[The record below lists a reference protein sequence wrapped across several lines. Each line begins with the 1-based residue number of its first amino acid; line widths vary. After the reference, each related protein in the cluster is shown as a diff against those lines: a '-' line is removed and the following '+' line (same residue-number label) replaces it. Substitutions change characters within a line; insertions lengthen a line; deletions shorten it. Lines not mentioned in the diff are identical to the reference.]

1 MLNNGGMAMSAA
13 ERIDGNHLVK
23 KGFLLSLAGLAGV
36 FLTTALENIG
46 GFFGSIG
53 VAAGMVVVLGYL
65 AGVVILYS
73 RAGVWKFIGVLAVKG
88 AVFPWRVT
96 RIIVFSWV
104 FFFVWASISICL
116 VWLVMMIA
124 VGAPW
129 LLLLLAKHFG

>member
-1 MLNNGGMAMSAA
+1 MPGGILQWIGSA
-13 ERIDGNHLVK
+13 L
-23 KGFLLSLAGLAGV
+23 GLAL
-36 FLTTALENIG
+36 FLA
-46 GFFGSIG
+46 
-53 VAAGMVVVLGYL
+53 YL
-65 AGVVILYS
+65 VGLAVLYS
-73 RAGVWKFIGVLAVKG
+73 KAGVWKFIGVLAVKG

>member
-73 RAGVWKFIGVLAVKG
+73 RAGVWKFIAALTVKG
-88 AVFPWRVT
+88 LLFPWRIT

-104 FFFVWASISICL
+104 FFFVWAAISMCL
-116 VWLVMMIA
+116 AWLVIMTSLT
-124 VGAPW
+124 APW
-129 LLLLLAKHFG
+129 LILLLARQMA

>member
-1 MLNNGGMAMSAA
+1 MSNNSGMGMSAA
-13 ERIDGNHLVK
+13 DRIGGNGGERI
-23 KGFLLSLAGLAGV
+23 GFELCRVGLAGIT
-36 FLTTALENIG
+36 L
-46 GFFGSIG
+46 G
-53 VAAGMVVVLGYL
+53 VAAENAWGILQWIGSALGLGLFLAYL
-65 AGVVILYS
+65 VGLAVLYS